1 LAKASDPNSRNR
13 IVAAIFSRY
22 YSNHLVSE
30 RIEEFEYCVE
40 NPWPQIKLVGVE
52 AGLGARA
59 EALMTGN
66 L

>member
-1 LAKASDPNSRNR
+1 
-13 IVAAIFSRY
+13 
-22 YSNHLVSE
+22 VSE